1 MRSVTRIRIAAPVD
15 RIFALAADVER
26 WPELLPH
33 YRWVTLLEGG
43 GDRKVVEMA
52 ARRDRIP
59 VRWRAVQEIRRD
71 GPTPVIAYRHI
82 WGVTKGMTVAWTF
95 EPRADHVL
103 VRIRHDFRPPW
114 PLVGGLIADRV
125 IGPRFVAN
133 IAGKTLATIKAIVE
147 DEQSAVSD
155 QPSADVAGG
164 VLGGQG
170 GDHDAAE
177 IRTQADI

>member
-1 MRSVTRIRIAAPVD
+1 MHTENAVEMRGDLGRIVQ
-15 RIFALAADVER
+15 LAADVER
-26 WPELLPH
+26 WPDLLPH

-59 VRWRAVQEIRRD
+59 VKWRAVQEIARD

-82 WGVTKGMTVAWTF
+82 RGVTKGMTVAWTF
-95 EPRADHVL
+95 EPRADRVL

-114 PLVGGLIADRV
+114 PLIGGLVADRV
-125 IGPRFVAN
+125 IGPWFVAN

-147 DEQSAVSD
+147 NERLSAVGYRL
-155 QPSADVAGG
+155 SASEADGRPG
-164 VLGGQG
+164 
-170 GDHDAAE
+170 
-177 IRTQADI
+177 RTGWRP